1 MPTPITSPAADTSS
15 PFASCKVEHMGIRVP
30 DFDAAVAWYTE
41 KLDFRLTHSLSL
53 GDLTYTFISTAADES
68 FSFELVA
75 GPGAASRPPYQDL
88 RASLKLSGWHHMCF
102 RVDNVQDTVDE
113 LKRRGVTII
122 SEPHDVAAMGLRLA
136 FFADPW
142 GNLFEVIQSLSN

>member
-1 MPTPITSPAADTSS
+1 
-15 PFASCKVEHMGIRVP
+15 VGIRVP
-30 DFDAAVAWYTE
+30 DFDAAAAWYTE

-142 GNLFEVIQSLSN
+142 GNLFEVIQSLSH